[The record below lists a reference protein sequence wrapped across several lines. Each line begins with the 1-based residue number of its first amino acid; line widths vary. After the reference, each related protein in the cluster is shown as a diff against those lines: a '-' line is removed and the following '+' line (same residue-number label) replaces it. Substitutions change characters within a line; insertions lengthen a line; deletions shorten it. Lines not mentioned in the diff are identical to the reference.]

1 MFEPVHRQAALSL
14 PPGSLRRRTAAPNK
28 GKMTLTSFG
37 RNAILDPYEIQR
49 ENSVFFAGQHSFC
62 LPAEKQN
69 QGRWM
74 GPREAVTAR
83 SRRGM
88 QKLSGKRIGSGRH
101 FGKCGAAAHQ
111 RGNRAPRFVR
121 HPGISQVGTEA
132 KGPAGSFCLFLFSRH
147 TPLPVRRGARAVD
160 IDPYPITL
168 SL

>member
-101 FGKCGAAAHQ
+101 FGKCGLARTPKGQPEAAA
-111 RGNRAPRFVR
+111 RPK
-121 HPGISQVGTEA
+121 GISQVRTEA
-132 KGPAGSFCLFLFSRH
+132 KRYGVSFCLFFFALVKRATGFSH
-147 TPLPVRRGARAVD
+147 
-160 IDPYPITL
+160 
-168 SL
+168 